1 MTTCKVV
8 IVGFTEFLRIHV
20 KGNQYCEQTITDA
33 SPAYRERYYELCMR
47 LMTSKVFSSCL
58 KR

>member
-8 IVGFTEFLRIHV
+8 IVGFTEFLRVHV

-47 LMTSKVFSSCL
+47 LMTSKVFS
-58 KR
+58 